1 MMQKLDHRKILKQLY
16 SASSAK
22 PTIVD
27 VPSLNFLMIDGRGKP
42 EGGGFQQAAQAL
54 FPLAYTLK
62 FKIVRPRLA
71 VDFHVMPME
80 VHWNVDRQAKSFGWT
95 MMLMQP
101 DFVSREMF
109 LEAVEMLRGEGEPPA
124 QLAAV
129 RFETFTEGPCVQF
142 MHTGPYP
149 GMDANLDKMT
159 AFAEANGY
167 SIPERKV
174 HDIYLN
180 DSRKTKPENL
190 RAIMRLPVVNGR
202 R

>member
-1 MMQKLDHRKILKQLY
+1 MQKIDHRKTLKHLY
-16 SASSAK
+16 HPSSAR
-22 PTIVD
+22 PSVVD
-27 VPSLNFLMIDGRGKP
+27 VPSMNFLMIDGRGKP
-42 EGGGFQQAAQAL
+42 DGSGFQQAAQAL
-54 FPLAYTLK
+54 FPLAYMLK
-62 FKIVRPRLA
+62 FKVVRPRLD

-80 VHWNVDRQAKSFGWT
+80 VRWNVDRQAKSFAWT

-101 DFVSREMF
+101 DFVSRDMF
-109 LEAVEMLRGEGEPPA
+109 LEAADRLRVEQEPPA

-129 RFETFTEGPCVQF
+129 RFEKFTEGLCVQL

-149 GMDANLDKMT
+149 GMDANLDKMI

-167 SIPERKV
+167 AIPERKV

-180 DSRKTKPENL
+180 DVRKTKPENL
-190 RAIMRLPVVNGR
+190 KAVMRLPVVDSR